1 MNEKSKKAIVL
12 RKEPESLVPDA
23 KNMSEISKML
33 LDSGMWPN
41 LKPRGIP
48 GVFAVI
54 EYGRELGIPPVAA
67 LNTMAIVNGRL
78 TMEAKALLAVANNR
92 AGVTWK
98 VESLTA
104 KGCAMTFLR
113 PGFEP
118 VKVGFDEADAK
129 AAGLLGKD
137 NWRDYAKDMYF
148 ARACSRGVRQ
158 IAPDAVLGLY
168 AIEEMQDIIM
178 PATGDIKEVKSEP
191 EPETEKRKEPEKEN
205 PLEPKT
211 EGKTTA
217 KPTSETKPLTKTKA
231 AEQAKPGT
239 APVKSD
245 KERVI
250 ENIKAMLAKKTFDP
264 KEFKIFLYDFAK
276 SHKAKFVDLN
286 QFKNLSF
293 HEGDYADLQKLV
305 LHFEY
310 MSKEYLNWA
319 KLYQPEAKEP
329 FSEKDQ
335 EEGVENAGSEEDD
348 IPF

>member
-1 MNEKSKKAIVL
+1 MNKKTTTAIVP
-12 RKEPESLVPDA
+12 RREPESLVPDA

-33 LDSGMWPN
+33 LDSGMWPS

-78 TMEAKALLAVANNR
+78 TMEAKALLAVANQR

-104 KGCAMTFLR
+104 KGCAMTFFR

-118 VKVGFDEADAK
+118 IKVSFDEADAK

-137 NWRDYAKDMYF
+137 NWNHYAKDMYF
-148 ARACSRGVRQ
+148 ARTGSRGVRQ

-178 PATGDIKEVKSEP
+178 PAAGDIKEVVVEPKP
-191 EPETEKRKEPEKEN
+191 EPRKELNVEQKKEPEKETL
-205 PLEPKT
+205 PEPKT
-211 EGKTTA
+211 KPESKPKA
-217 KPTSETKPLTKTKA
+217 KAKLM
-231 AEQAKPGT
+231 EQAKPAI
-239 APVKSD
+239 APVKDD

-264 KEFKIFLYDFAK
+264 TDFKKFLLNFATD
-276 SHKAKFVDLN
+276 HKVKFVDN
-286 QFKNLSF
+286 NTWGNLSF
-293 HEGDYADLQKLV
+293 HEGDYADLQRLV
-305 LHFEY
+305 VHFEY
-310 MSKEYLNWA
+310 MSAKYLEWAESNPVGPKEGE
-319 KLYQPEAKEP
+319 QDEP
-329 FSEKDQ
+329 
-335 EEGVENAGSEEDD
+335 
-348 IPF
+348 PF